1 MRVLGCEARHM
12 GEVLIKA
19 LRRFLLS
26 LMTRYS
32 DSSKYTYGDCGNFL
46 VSEAVILVRRSELVT
61 LCGFFISTN
70 KNPV

>member
-1 MRVLGCEARHM
+1 M
-12 GEVLIKA
+12 GEVFIKA

-26 LMTRYS
+26 LMTRYM

-46 VSEAVILVRRSELVT
+46 ISEAVILVKKAELA